1 MAVAAAFSSLSAFE
15 RRKLRPQRGTYQGRF
30 AVAEDDELFAA
41 ELLFQL
47 ADGVRFGCGF
57 RHDFEPLLAG
67 VDVFGV
73 DNVVG
78 FAVFFVKMAR
88 VLRITDAGDIE
99 KIAARELFCRIHLAG
114 TGVVYAGI
122 GKVLQAGRALFI
134 DKGKMFSAVHICVH
148 DG

>member
-1 MAVAAAFSSLSAFE
+1 MEHIKIV
-15 RRKLRPQRGTYQGRF
+15 F

-47 ADGVRFGCGF
+47 EDGVRFGGGF
-57 RHDFEPLLAG
+57 RHDLEPLLVG

-73 DNVVG
+73 DDVVG
-78 FAVFFVKMAR
+78 FAVFFVKWREFLR
-88 VLRITDAGDIE
+88 VADAGDIE

-122 GKVLQAGRALFI
+122 GKTLQAGRALFI
-134 DKGKMFSAVHICVH
+134 DKGKMLFSVHICVH
-148 DG
+148 DGVDIRLEEFI